1 MDHDDQDSEDVP
13 QPYELFT
20 FARMHALPL
29 ETAREIV
36 ERFGGDREGADAAA
50 KMWKDALAMG
60 TVPFDPN

>member
-1 MDHDDQDSEDVP
+1 MDDDDHDTEDVP

-36 ERFGGDREGADAAA
+36 ERFGGDREGAVAAA
-50 KMWKDALAMG
+50 KMWKDALAIV
-60 TVPFDPN
+60 TVPVDPT